1 MRKYFALSSLAMA
14 VLLSSCALQDPPA
27 GKTLHD
33 QAFSSSAQVPASF
46 YGAYGS
52 VDAQHWA
59 ETFQSPELLSL
70 IDEAQRNNPDLRISA
85 ARVEAAQAMMRMAQ
99 GGLLPSVNFL
109 MRGKNDSSG
118 LQGGLLKADWE
129 LDVWGRVRSEVRAS
143 SYAKSA
149 YEADLAGARL
159 SLAAN
164 VTQAWLLLVEAN
176 TQQQLAQKS
185 AELADKWAALAQTRQ
200 QIGAENGSYVA
211 QAKSLAASYHQQ
223 VASIE
228 QAKRAAT
235 QALERLI
242 GRYPATQLQVTT
254 ILPKL
259 PELPNAGFP
268 LGLLERRP
276 DVISAER
283 RVAEAFDRVASAQ
296 AARLPRLSLTGT
308 GSNFVSKVFEL
319 QNSGVTQWGLGGTV
333 LVPIFQGGALLAQVD
348 VQKANQ
354 KAALAFYASTALN
367 AFTDVERA
375 LSNEKGLTQQAKQ
388 QAVQLESAGKQLQ
401 YAQSRT
407 AIGKDSQ
414 IGLLQQQ
421 LAWYAEKA
429 ASVRLQS
436 AQLTQRVSTHL
447 AIGGSFSNK
456 NYPELELEG
465 DASAPV
471 SK

>member
-1 MRKYFALSSLAMA
+1 
-14 VLLSSCALQDPPA
+14 
-27 GKTLHD
+27 
-33 QAFSSSAQVPASF
+33 
-46 YGAYGS
+46 
-52 VDAQHWA
+52 
-59 ETFQSPELLSL
+59 
-70 IDEAQRNNPDLRISA
+70 
-85 ARVEAAQAMMRMAQ
+85 
-99 GGLLPSVNFL
+99 
-109 MRGKNDSSG
+109 
-118 LQGGLLKADWE
+118 
-129 LDVWGRVRSEVRAS
+129 
-143 SYAKSA
+143 
-149 YEADLAGARL
+149 L

-429 ASVRLQS
+429 TSVRLQS